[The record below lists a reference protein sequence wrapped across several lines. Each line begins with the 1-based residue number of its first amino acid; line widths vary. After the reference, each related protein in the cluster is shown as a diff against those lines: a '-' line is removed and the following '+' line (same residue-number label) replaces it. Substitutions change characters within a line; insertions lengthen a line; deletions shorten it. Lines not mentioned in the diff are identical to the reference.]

1 MHGRI
6 FIVALLVFINL
17 FLLFRLIWSDQGV
30 FAYLEL
36 KNRYEQLQ
44 ARIDAVDGESLDL
57 SQEIRRLKSDPAYQ
71 EKVVRE
77 RMNFVKK
84 DEILYIFPDEAA
96 NPPKEGSDE
105 QEN

>member
-6 FIVALLVFINL
+6 AIVALLLFINL
-17 FLLFRLIWSDQGV
+17 FLLFRLVWSDQGV

-36 KNRYEQLQ
+36 KNRYHALHEKISSVD
-44 ARIDAVDGESLDL
+44 ARSLDL
-57 SQEIRRLKSDPAYQ
+57 SQEIRRLKSDKAYQ
-71 EKVVRE
+71 EKIVRE

-84 DEILYIFPDEAA
+84 DEILYIFPDQTAKA
-96 NPPKEGSDE
+96 SGEGIDD

>member
-1 MHGRI
+1 MRGRLI
-6 FIVALLVFINL
+6 LVGLLLVINL
-17 FLLFRLIWSDQGV
+17 FLLFRLIWSDQGF

-36 KNRYEQLQ
+36 KSRYETLQ
-44 ARIDAVDGESLDL
+44 ARINDVDAQSLDL
-57 SQEIRRLKSDPAYQ
+57 SQEIRRLKSDKGYQ

-84 DEILYIFPDEAA
+84 DEILYIFPEEIAKPQGDGA
-96 NPPKEGSDE
+96 DE

>member
-6 FIVALLVFINL
+6 AIVALLLLINL

-36 KNRYEQLQ
+36 KNRYELLQ
-44 ARIDAVDGESLDL
+44 ARIDNVDSESLDL
-57 SQEIRRLKSDPAYQ
+57 SQEIRRLKSDKAYQ
-71 EKVVRE
+71 EKVIRE

-84 DEILYIFPDEAA
+84 DEVLYIFPDKTA
-96 NPPKEGSDE
+96 NTSGEGNDD

>member
-1 MHGRI
+1 MRGRI
-6 FIVALLVFINL
+6 VLLALLLVINL
-17 FLLFRLIWSDQGV
+17 FLLGRLIWSDQGI

-36 KNRYEQLQ
+36 KHRYDVLQ
-44 ARIDAVDGESLDL
+44 QKIEDVDSRSLDL
-57 SQEIRRLKSDPAYQ
+57 SQEIRRLKSDKGYQ

-84 DEILYIFPDEAA
+84 DELLYIFPDENAK
-96 NPPKEGSDE
+96 PRSEGVDE

>member
-1 MHGRI
+1 MRGRLL
-6 FIVALLVFINL
+6 FIALLVAINL
-17 FLLFRLIWSDQGV
+17 FLMIRLIWSDQGI

-36 KNRYEQLQ
+36 KNRYEVL
-44 ARIDAVDGESLDL
+44 RGKIEAVDGRSLDL
-57 SQEIRRLKSDPAYQ
+57 SQEIRKLKSDKGYQ

-84 DEILYIFPDEAA
+84 DEILYIFPDEKGQPRGEA
-96 NPPKEGSDE
+96 PDE

>member
-1 MHGRI
+1 MRGRLI
-6 FIVALLVFINL
+6 FVALLVAINL
-17 FLLFRLIWSDQGV
+17 FLLIRLIWSDQGV

-36 KNRYEQLQ
+36 KNRYEVLQ
-44 ARIDAVDGESLDL
+44 GKIEAVDGRSLDL
-57 SQEIRRLKSDPAYQ
+57 SQEIRKLKSDKGYQ

-84 DEILYIFPDEAA
+84 DEVLYIFPDEKSQPRGEAA
-96 NPPKEGSDE
+96 DE

>member
-6 FIVALLVFINL
+6 LIVALLVFINL

-36 KNRYEQLQ
+36 KSRYELLQ
-44 ARIDAVDGESLDL
+44 TRIDAVDGKSLDL
-57 SQEIRRLKSDPAYQ
+57 SQEIRRLKSDTTYQ
-71 EKVVRE
+71 EKIIRE

-84 DEILYIFPDEAA
+84 DEILYIFPDETA
-96 NPPKEGSDE
+96 NQPGERTDV

>member
-1 MHGRI
+1 MHGRLLL
-6 FIVALLVFINL
+6 VALLLIINL

-36 KNRYEQLQ
+36 KNRYEALQ
-44 ARIDAVDGESLDL
+44 TKIEGVDSQSLDL
-57 SQEIRRLKSDPAYQ
+57 SQEIRRLKSDPGYQ

-84 DEILYIFPDEAA
+84 DEILYIFPDENA
-96 NPPKEGSDE
+96 NPPRRR
-105 QEN
+105 

>member
-6 FIVALLVFINL
+6 LLVALLLFINL
-17 FLLFRLIWSDQGV
+17 FLLFRVVWSDQGV

-36 KNRYEQLQ
+36 KNRYAVLQ
-44 ARIDAVDGESLDL
+44 SKIDAVDAKSLDL
-57 SQEIRRLKSDPAYQ
+57 SQEIRRLKSDKAYQ

-84 DEILYIFPDEAA
+84 DEILYIFPDDNAKSAEKD
-96 NPPKEGSDE
+96 NERK
-105 QEN
+105 N

>member
-1 MHGRI
+1 MRGRLI
-6 FIVALLVFINL
+6 FVALLVAINL
-17 FLLFRLIWSDQGV
+17 FLLIRLIWSDQGV

-36 KNRYEQLQ
+36 KNRYEVLQ
-44 ARIDAVDGESLDL
+44 AKIEAVDGRSLDL
-57 SQEIRRLKSDPAYQ
+57 SQEIRKLKSDKGYQ

-84 DEILYIFPDEAA
+84 DEILYIFPDEKGQPRGEAA
-96 NPPKEGSDE
+96 DE

>member
-6 FIVALLVFINL
+6 FLVALLLFINL
-17 FLLFRLIWSDQGV
+17 FFVFRLIWSDQGV

-36 KNRYEQLQ
+36 KNRYEVLQ
-44 ARIDAVDGESLDL
+44 SKIDSVDTKSLDL
-57 SQEIRRLKSDPAYQ
+57 SQEIRRIKSDKAYQ
-71 EKVVRE
+71 EKIVRE

-84 DEILYIFPDEAA
+84 DEILYIFPDGTTNARGD
-96 NPPKEGSDE
+96 GSNE

>member
-1 MHGRI
+1 MRGKI
-6 FIVALLVFINL
+6 VLVALLLLINL

-36 KNRYEQLQ
+36 KSRYEVLQ
-44 ARIDAVDGESLDL
+44 ARIDAVDKQSLDL
-57 SQEIRRLKSDPAYQ
+57 SREIRRLKSDKAYQ

-84 DEILYIFPDEAA
+84 DEILYIFPDDIAKS
-96 NPPKEGSDE
+96 KEGGDE
-105 QEN
+105 RQN